1 MLTRVTGSGSNARP
15 ATSLVTGAAGFIG
28 SRLVERLLAAG
39 QRVIGVDCLTD
50 YYDPEVKRAN
60 LVAARQCPAFVF
72 IESDLVTADLRLLL
86 SGVDEVYHLAGQP
99 GVRDSWGPSFDV
111 YLRQNVLAT
120 QRLLEAVA
128 EHPVPVVMASTSSVY
143 GDSGGRPLPETAPL
157 RPVSPYGM
165 TKGAM
170 EQLVEV
176 YRRDR
181 GLPIVLLRYFTVYGP
196 HQRPDMAFHRF
207 IRAALEGRPVQLF
220 GSGEQSR
227 DFTFVDDVVSATI
240 AALRGPSPVYNIGG
254 GTPATVN
261 EVIAIISQLVG
272 APVTVQRDGQ
282 ARGDVMH
289 TWADTGRARGELGW
303 SPATSLYEGL
313 AAQVASLRSDE
324 LVAS

>member
-1 MLTRVTGSGSNARP
+1 MLSTPSAGASSSRP
-15 ATSLVTGAAGFIG
+15 TTSLVTGAAGFIG

-39 QRVIGVDCLTD
+39 HRVIGVDCLTD
-50 YYDPEVKRAN
+50 YYDPRVKRAN
-60 LVAARQCPAFVF
+60 LATAGRSPAFSL
-72 IESDLVTADLRLLL
+72 IESDLVTTDLGDLLRD
-86 SGVDEVYHLAGQP
+86 VDEVYHLAGQP
-99 GVRDSWGPSFDV
+99 GVRASWGPTFDE
-111 YLRQNVLAT
+111 YLRQNVLAA

-128 EHPVPVVMASTSSVY
+128 ERPVPLVMASTSSVY
-143 GDSGGRPLPETAPL
+143 GDSDGRPLPESAPL

-181 GLPIVLLRYFTVYGP
+181 GLHVVLLRYFTVYGP

-207 IRAALEGRPVQLF
+207 IRAALDGRPIHLF

-227 DFTFVDDVVSATI
+227 DFTFVDDVVVATM
-240 AALRGPSPVYNIGG
+240 AAVHGPSPVYNVGG

-261 EVIAIISQLVG
+261 EVIAIISELVG
-272 APVTVQRDGQ
+272 APVTVYRDDR

-289 TWADTGRARGELGW
+289 TWADTTRAREELGW
-303 SPATSLYEGL
+303 SPATTLYEGV
-313 AAQVASLRSDE
+313 AAQLATLRADE
-324 LVAS
+324 LVAR